1 MKGDGKMNGGASRRQ
16 RIALACAALVAG
28 SMCASG
34 ARAAQSVQ
42 DITAGLERFQ
52 LHGSGTTNPSKLIWY
67 AMDLLEERTKPELK
81 MTYRSIGS
89 GYGKKDL
96 AYVTGDAN
104 GYIDFASTDYGLDGT
119 QGPTFLQIPF
129 QIGAIGIFHTVPGY
143 GSGELKISACTLAK
157 IYTGVITM
165 WNDDLIKADTGVT
178 LPAEKIHVVFRD
190 AGSSST
196 YGLQGYMKAA
206 CSASYPSGVVDGN
219 PFALTGDQYHA
230 AAGSDGV
237 RREIASRAYSIGYL
251 DAGHGH
257 ADDLAEFSLK
267 NTAEEWLVTKEGNP
281 AGITSANIPSV
292 VTTAVQNAYK
302 TAKLTGDL
310 STSTYDLF
318 NKAGSGVWPIC
329 AFTYLHVR
337 KTYTDG
343 ETAALVRAF
352 VEFMLSDEIQAA
364 VKKFY
369 FYPLDSTFR
378 DDVLA
383 IALDATHGIKLLG
396 TDSTPRTGVDWVFE
410 DSIVSSSYDPSAA
423 NGVKTI
429 SKKRQAYVDYAL
441 ELLNSTVTDL
451 ETSVAA
457 LEADSHEAPSL
468 KPLTGLAAFDFVMA
482 FAALIIGSIALH
494 KARSN
499 GRIGGGMS
507 NYVVGP

>member
-52 LHGSGTTNPSKLIWY
+52 LHGSGTTNPSKLFWY
-67 AMDLLEERTKPELK
+67 AMDLLEERSRSFVR
-81 MTYRSIGS
+81 MTYRSVGS
-89 GYGKKDL
+89 G
-96 AYVTGDAN
+96 TGEADWNTDAA
-104 GYIDFASTDYGLDGT
+104 DFASTDFGLSSAVSGGSVNDY
-119 QGPTFLQIPF
+119 LQLPF

-157 IYTGVITM
+157 IYTGAITM
-165 WNDDLIKADTGVT
+165 WNDADIKADTGIT
-178 LPAEKIHVVFRD
+178 LPAEKIHVVFRSD
-190 AGSSST
+190 GSSST
-196 YGLQGYMKAA
+196 YGLKGYLNAG
-206 CSASYPSGVVDGN
+206 CPTVYTGTVSSSSFSSALSGD
-219 PFALTGDQYHA
+219 TYHGVQ
-230 AAGSDGV
+230 GSDGV
-237 RREIASRAYSIGYL
+237 RREIASRANSIGYL

-267 NTAEEWLVTKEGNP
+267 NTADEWLVTKEGNP
-281 AGITSANIPSV
+281 AGITSADIPSV
-292 VTTAVQNAYK
+292 VTTAVQTAY
-302 TAKLTGDL
+302 TGASFSGDLTGA
-310 STSTYDLF
+310 SFNLF

-337 KTYTDG
+337 KVYSSA

-352 VEFMLSDEIQAA
+352 VSFILSDEIQAA
-364 VKKFY
+364 VSKFY
-369 FYPLDSTFR
+369 FFPLDTTF
-378 DDVLA
+378 LA
-383 IALDATHGIKLLG
+383 SVRSAASAGITPAAT
-396 TDSTPRTGVDWVFE
+396 
-410 DSIVSSSYDPSAA
+410 PSASPPVTDWTFETSTIA
-423 NGVKTI
+423 ATATSMGVKTF

>member
-1 MKGDGKMNGGASRRQ
+1 MKGDGKINNGGASRRQ
-16 RIALACAALVAG
+16 RFALACAALVAG
-28 SMCASG
+28 SMCVSG

-42 DITAGLERFQ
+42 DVNTAGLERFQ

-67 AMDLLEERTKPELK
+67 AMDLLEERARSFVR
-81 MTYRSIGS
+81 MTYRSVGS
-89 GYGKKDL
+89 G
-96 AYVTGDAN
+96 TGDTDWKTDAA
-104 GYIDFASTDYGLDGT
+104 DFASTDYGLNSIVSGGT
-119 QGPTFLQIPF
+119 VNDYLQLPF

-165 WNDDLIKADTGVT
+165 WNADEIKVDTGIT

-206 CSASYPSGVVDGN
+206 CSTSYSGAVDGN
-219 PFALTGDQYHA
+219 PFTSLTGDQYHA
-230 AAGSDGV
+230 VAGSDGV
-237 RREIASRAYSIGYL
+237 RAEIAKRDYSIGYL

-267 NTAEEWLVTKEGNP
+267 NTEGEWLVTKEGNP

-292 VTTAVQNAYK
+292 VTSTVRTDYDTAGFS
-302 TAKLTGDL
+302 GDL
-310 STSTYDLF
+310 KTDPKYNLF
-318 NKAGSGVWPIC
+318 NKDGSGVWPIC
-329 AFTYLHVR
+329 AFTYLHVH
-337 KTYTDG
+337 KVYSSG

-352 VEFMLSDEIQAA
+352 VSFILSDEIQKA
-364 VKKFY
+364 VSNFY
-369 FYPLDSTFR
+369 FFPLDTTF
-378 DDVLA
+378 LA
-383 IALDATHGIKLLG
+383 TVRAAATAGISLTGSDNIVG
-396 TDSTPRTGVDWVFE
+396 TDWTFETST
-410 DSIVSSSYDPSAA
+410 IAA
-423 NGVKTI
+423 TATSMGAKTF

-441 ELLNSTVTDL
+441 ELLESDVASL
-451 ETSVAA
+451 ETSVAT
-457 LEADSHEAPSL
+457 LEEESHDAPSL
-468 KPLTGLAAFDFVMA
+468 KPLTGLAAFDFVMS

>member
-1 MKGDGKMNGGASRRQ
+1 MKGDGKINNGGASRRQ
-16 RIALACAALVAG
+16 RFALACAALVAG
-28 SMCASG
+28 SMCVSG

-42 DITAGLERFQ
+42 DVTAGLERFQ

-67 AMDLLEERTKPELK
+67 AMDLLEERARSFVR
-81 MTYRSIGS
+81 MTYRSVGS
-89 GYGKKDL
+89 G
-96 AYVTGDAN
+96 TGDTDWKTDAA
-104 GYIDFASTDYGLDGT
+104 DFASTDYGLNSIVSGGT
-119 QGPTFLQIPF
+119 DYLQLPF

-165 WNDDLIKADTGVT
+165 WNADEIKVDTGIT

-206 CSASYPSGVVDGN
+206 CPSSYSLAVDGN
-219 PFALTGDQYHA
+219 PFTSLNGDQYHA
-230 AAGSDGV
+230 VAGSDGV
-237 RREIASRAYSIGYL
+237 RAEIAKRDYSIGYL

-267 NTAEEWLVTKEGNP
+267 NTEGEWLVTKEGNP

-292 VTTAVQNAYK
+292 VTTAVQTAY
-302 TAKLTGDL
+302 TGASFSGDLTGA
-310 STSTYDLF
+310 SFNLF

-337 KTYTDG
+337 KVYSSA

-352 VEFMLSDEIQAA
+352 VSFILSDEIQAA
-364 VKKFY
+364 VSNFY
-369 FYPLDSTFR
+369 FFPLDTTFLASVRTAASTGITAATGSVTDWTFETST
-378 DDVLA
+378 
-383 IALDATHGIKLLG
+383 IAATATSMG
-396 TDSTPRTGVDWVFE
+396 
-410 DSIVSSSYDPSAA
+410 A
-423 NGVKTI
+423 KTF

-441 ELLNSTVTDL
+441 ELLGHDVASL
-451 ETSVAA
+451 ETSVAT
-457 LEADSHEAPSL
+457 LEEESHDAPSL

>member
-1 MKGDGKMNGGASRRQ
+1 MKGDGKINGGASRRQ

-34 ARAAQSVQ
+34 ARAAESLQ
-42 DITAGLERFQ
+42 DVGTAGLERFQ
-52 LHGSGTTNPSKLIWY
+52 LHGSGTTNPSKLFWY
-67 AMDLLEERTKPELK
+67 AMDLLEERAGAFVR
-81 MTYRSIGS
+81 MTYRAVGS
-89 GYGKKDL
+89 G
-96 AYVTGDAN
+96 TGRDDWISADAA
-104 GYIDFASTDYGLDGT
+104 DFASTEFGLSSAVSGGTVNDY
-119 QGPTFLQIPF
+119 LQLPF

-157 IYTGVITM
+157 IYTGANTM
-165 WNDDLIKADTGVT
+165 WDDPDIKADTGIT
-178 LPAEKIHVVFRD
+178 LPTEKIHVVFRSD
-190 AGSSST
+190 GSSST
-196 YGLQGYMKAA
+196 YGLKGYLNAG
-206 CSASYPSGVVDGN
+206 CPTVYTGTVSSSSFSSALSGD
-219 PFALTGDQYHA
+219 TYHGVQ
-230 AAGSDGV
+230 GSDGV
-237 RREIASRAYSIGYL
+237 RREIASRANSIGYL

-267 NTAEEWLVTKEGNP
+267 NTADEWLVTKEGNP

-292 VTTAVQNAYK
+292 VTTAVQTAYT
-302 TAKLTGDL
+302 TAGFSGDLTGA
-310 STSTYDLF
+310 SYNLF

-337 KTYTDG
+337 KVYSSG

-352 VEFMLSDEIQAA
+352 VSFILSDEIQAA
-364 VKKFY
+364 VNKFY
-369 FYPLDSTFR
+369 FFPLDTTF
-378 DDVLA
+378 LA
-383 IALDATHGIKLLG
+383 SVRSAASAGITPTAT
-396 TDSTPRTGVDWVFE
+396 
-410 DSIVSSSYDPSAA
+410 SSSVTDWTFETSTIAA
-423 NGVKTI
+423 TATSMGVKTF

-441 ELLNSTVTDL
+441 ELLNATVTDL

-468 KPLTGLAAFDFVMA
+468 KPLTGLAAFDFVVA

-499 GRIGGGMS
+499 GRIGGGLS

>member
-1 MKGDGKMNGGASRRQ
+1 MKGDGKINGGASRRQ

-34 ARAAQSVQ
+34 ARAAESVQ
-42 DITAGLERFQ
+42 DVGTAGLERFQ

-67 AMDLLEERTKPELK
+67 AMDLLEERSRSFVR
-81 MTYRSIGS
+81 MTYRSVGS
-89 GYGKKDL
+89 G
-96 AYVTGDAN
+96 TGEADWNTDAA
-104 GYIDFASTDYGLDGT
+104 DFASTDFGLSSVVSGGT
-119 QGPTFLQIPF
+119 VNDYLQLPF

-157 IYTGVITM
+157 IYTGAITM
-165 WNDDLIKADTGVT
+165 WNDADIKADTGIT
-178 LPAEKIHVVFRD
+178 LPAEKIHVVFRSD
-190 AGSSST
+190 GSSST
-196 YGLQGYMKAA
+196 YGLKGYLNAG
-206 CSASYPSGVVDGN
+206 CPTVYTGTVSSSSFSSALSGD
-219 PFALTGDQYHA
+219 TYHGVQ
-230 AAGSDGV
+230 GSDGV
-237 RREIASRAYSIGYL
+237 RREIASRANSIGYL

-267 NTAEEWLVTKEGNP
+267 NDADEWLVTKEGNP

-292 VTTAVQNAYK
+292 VTTAVQTAYT
-302 TAKLTGDL
+302 TAGFSGDLTGA
-310 STSTYDLF
+310 SYNLF

-337 KTYTDG
+337 KVYSSA

-352 VEFMLSDEIQAA
+352 VAFILSDEIQAA
-364 VKKFY
+364 VSKFY
-369 FYPLDSTFR
+369 FFPLDTTF
-378 DDVLA
+378 LA
-383 IALDATHGIKLLG
+383 
-396 TDSTPRTGVDWVFE
+396 SVR
-410 DSIVSSSYDPSAA
+410 SAA
-423 NGVKTI
+423 SAGITSAASTTDWTFETSTIAATATSMGPKTF

-457 LEADSHEAPSL
+457 LEADSHDAPSL

-482 FAALIIGSIALH
+482 FAALIIGSLALH

-499 GRIGGGMS
+499 GRIGGGLS